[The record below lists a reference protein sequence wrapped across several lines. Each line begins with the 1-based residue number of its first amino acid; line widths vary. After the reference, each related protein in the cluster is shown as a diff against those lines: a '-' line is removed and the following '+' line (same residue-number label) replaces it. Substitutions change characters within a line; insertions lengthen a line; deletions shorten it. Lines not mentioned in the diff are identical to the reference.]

1 MTKTIRL
8 TIDVDVSVFSDSII
22 ETMVQNVK
30 TDVLPFVADTF
41 QSNEIALPATGCVEV
56 VTKYE

>member
-8 TIDVDVSVFSDSII
+8 IIDVDVSVFSDSII
-22 ETMVQNVK
+22 ETVVQNVK
-30 TDVLPFVADTF
+30 TDVLPFVTDAF
-41 QSNEIALPATGCVEV
+41 QSNEVALPATGCVEV